1 MTMPNDAAPAAP
13 PADGTTAPPVTPPAD
28 PAPAP
33 QAPAAPAATDAGQP
47 NAAPPQVE
55 ANGQGEPAAPA
66 TPPAW
71 TTLAP
76 AEAMKHEDFADARQ
90 ELEDVSYNRWRGDNA
105 KLTAAA
111 AQTQQIQ
118 QGIRESLQKMTQD
131 VSDAIADETFGKEES
146 PAVRTIMREVAPAMA
161 ALENEV
167 SQAAK
172 WGGIATTI
180 DQLLEKSN
188 ITGGAAETIRNQV
201 EDVRIGG
208 SVDVLGNIVNAIGKA
223 EFTRGRKEALAE
235 VGEAAESNAA
245 TVQRHE
251 QRITTNGAPPAKP
264 SGANSE
270 RQYTT
275 SDLAGMTR
283 AQVAA
288 IPREQRH
295 KALQLGR

>member
-1 MTMPNDAAPAAP
+1 MTMPNGAPAAP
-13 PADGTTAPPVTPPAD
+13 PADGNPAPPVNPPAD

-33 QAPAAPAATDAGQP
+33 QAPAAAPAAPDAGQP
-47 NAAPPQVE
+47 NAAPPQVDP
-55 ANGQGEPAAPA
+55 NGPGDPPAPA

-71 TTLAP
+71 ATMAP
-76 AEAMKHEDFADARQ
+76 AEAMQHEDFADARQ

-105 KLTAAA
+105 KLTQAA
-111 AQTQQIQ
+111 AQTQQTQ

-131 VSDAIADETFGKEES
+131 VADAIADETFGAEDG
-146 PAVRTIMREVAPAMA
+146 PAVRTIMREFAPVMG

-172 WGGIATTI
+172 WGGIATTV
-180 DQLLEKSN
+180 DQLLQKSG

-235 VGEAAESNAA
+235 VGEAAESNQA
-245 TVQRHE
+245 TVNRHE
-251 QRITTNGAPPAKP
+251 QRIAANGAPPATP
-264 SGANSE
+264 AGANSQ
-270 RQYTT
+270 RQY
-275 SDLAGMTR
+275 SANDLAGMTR
-283 AQVAA
+283 EQVAA
-288 IPREQRH
+288 IPKEQRYA
-295 KALQLGR
+295 ALQLGQ

>member
-1 MTMPNDAAPAAP
+1 MTMPNDAATAAP
-13 PADGTTAPPVTPPAD
+13 PADGNPAPPVNPPAD

-33 QAPAAPAATDAGQP
+33 QAPAATPAPDAGQP
-47 NAAPPQVE
+47 NAAPPQVD
-55 ANGQGEPAAPA
+55 ANGQGDPAAPA
-66 TPPAW
+66 APPPWA
-71 TTLAP
+71 TLAP
-76 AEAMKHEDFADARQ
+76 AEAMKHEDFAAARQ
-90 ELEDVSYNRWRGDNA
+90 ELEDGSYNRWRGDNA

-111 AQTQQIQ
+111 AQTQQTQ
-118 QGIRESLQKMTQD
+118 QGIRESLQKMSQD
-131 VSDAIADETFGKEES
+131 VSDAIADETFGAEDGPK
-146 PAVRTIMREVAPAMA
+146 VRTIMREFGPVMT

-208 SVDVLGNIVNAIGKA
+208 SVDVLGNIVGAIGKA
-223 EFTRGRKEALAE
+223 EFARGRKEALAE

-251 QRITTNGAPPAKP
+251 QRITTNNAPPAKP
-264 SGANSE
+264 AGANSE
-270 RQYTT
+270 RQYNA

-283 AQVAA
+283 EQVAA

-295 KALQLGR
+295 KALTLGR